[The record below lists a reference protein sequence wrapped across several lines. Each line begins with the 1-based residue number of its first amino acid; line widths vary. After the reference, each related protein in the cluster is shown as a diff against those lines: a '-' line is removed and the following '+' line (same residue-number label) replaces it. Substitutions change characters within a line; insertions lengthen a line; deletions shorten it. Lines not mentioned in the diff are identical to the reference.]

1 MATDCTICPAGQ
13 WTFSDGARHETD
25 CSPCSGSRSCL
36 GGATARVTVQV
47 LGVDVERID
56 RSASLELRGAYAED
70 LASTLEVAK
79 ASVQDLFG
87 HAASSTVSGT
97 VLSGQKGLKVSA
109 FVTVPVGS
117 SANALAEKLYTE
129 NFRSKIVN
137 TTAEV
142 LKRDGS
148 GSKFLGRLVAPMV
161 AIHPE
166 PFVPLRPTTTV
177 MTTSTVTSTGSSGV
191 VAFTTTTTIHKDITS
206 SEAST

>member
-97 VLSGQKGLKVSA
+97 VLSGQKGVKVSA
-109 FVTVPVGS
+109 FVTVPAGS

-129 NFRSKIVN
+129 SFRSKIVG
-137 TTAEV
+137 TTTEV
-142 LKRDGS
+142 LEQGDNQLAL
-148 GSKFLGRLVAPMV
+148 LGPLSVPGV
-161 AIHPE
+161 AIRPQT
-166 PFVPLRPTTTV
+166 FVPLQPTMMVVESTE
-177 MTTSTVTSTGSSGV
+177 TSTSSTT
-191 VAFTTTTTIHKDITS
+191 F
-206 SEAST
+206 